1 MTVSEELR
9 ILVSQSFDTLCS
21 LSTAFQTFYFPWCI
35 MFAFLI
41 LFFTLTPFPASS
53 YNVDTSRPIVYED
66 QDPGGNGYFGYTVAL
81 RSYQHP
87 TASAS
92 IFIGAP
98 KYNKG
103 EGALYRCSVNVNET
117 SSNSCRRLE
126 LDQASISEDIRVQG
140 SEYLKI
146 TRFGTVGWLG
156 ASLATRENSDLTVCA
171 PRTSFK
177 HTTNDSDFESSTAEL
192 LHDMRGICY
201 NLPDAIGDTLYR
213 DNSVLLPGEYLS
225 QKSNINAL
233 YGFSINYAAKKDL
246 NTVELIIG
254 RPRWSKVDI
263 HHENKTETR
272 VYPGLGAGDFD
283 EALANAAVGAN
294 LGYSVTSGYIF
305 HPKELVFA
313 AGTPAL
319 KKTGQVV
326 VYLPGTAWET
336 KIDGSVL
343 GEYFG
348 ASLTTGDFDNDG
360 LDDIAVGAPH
370 WGEVDYGRV
379 YTYYGNN
386 KGVFREGLM
395 LQGTAEYGQFG
406 YTVAAG
412 DLDNDGHADLVVG
425 APWEA
430 SGTVYVF
437 YGQREFGTKGAFTP
451 ITQRIASSDFKGF
464 SLIQGFGFSLAIPV
478 DVDKN
483 GYPDLAVGA
492 YKSGH
497 AVVLRG
503 KPVVKVAPLLVSYT
517 PILERSARSFVIRI
531 CAEYQGKKAP
541 EFQEFRVEIAAD
553 EEYMRIENDES
564 VKFFTAPFTRDEI
577 SCVNKTL
584 HLRRSSKNFVE
595 PIVIRG
601 RFSISKKSKEGDKFC
616 SRCPV
621 LNKGHLLEEAV
632 LLIPF
637 NTGCKDGK
645 VCNSN
650 LSISWNATGV
660 GNNDQWAV
668 GSGDVSIDILVTNN
682 GEPAFRTNI
691 TIKMPPGVGLRKGIP
706 SCLETKE
713 RNCVILECDV
723 GNPLSKG
730 DPKSLA
736 VDLDMEG
743 TASSAGGTILPFTVT
758 TKTLSVNHGQNESVF
773 YLRLE
778 NRAHIT
784 LMGVANEQNHKYEKK
799 GNNSKLSIRH
809 TYQLIKIGP
818 SSLPKVHFAVDVPV
832 AITEKNVSIVD
843 IHLPELDSSGN
854 MHECLIVDTAT
865 YKKTILPNLLHSLRL
880 TKTRGAPE
888 LSVEEKVEEPEVDAK
903 DEEEIHH
910 GERKNGT
917 LLEGK
922 TSIDGQGTDRTI
934 YVNCST
940 AGITCHT
947 VMCDFNISKT
957 SGDAEN
963 SILDMMFDVQP
974 LFTSAESFFL
984 VNFST
989 DARALIVKPTSLVTM
1004 NGSRFVEAKAST
1016 ILYQL
1021 PKTQKLAGWVLPVS
1035 LCLGLLI
1042 LVLLI
1047 IILSKVGFFTRPKK
1061 IRIGK
1066 ANGMTLS
1073 LKVDDS
1079 YSDLDLPE

>member
-1 MTVSEELR
+1 
-9 ILVSQSFDTLCS
+9 
-21 LSTAFQTFYFPWCI
+21 
-35 MFAFLI
+35 MFVALI
-41 LFFTLTPFPASS
+41 LFLTLSPLLAFS
-53 YNVDTSRPIVYED
+53 YNVDTSHPIIYED
-66 QDPGGNGYFGYTVAL
+66 REPGGNGYFGYTVAL
-81 RSYQHP
+81 RSGQYS
-87 TASAS
+87 AVSAS

-117 SSNSCRRLE
+117 RSNSCRRLE
-126 LDQASISEDIRVQG
+126 LDQASISEEIRVQG
-140 SEYLKI
+140 FKNLKI

-171 PRTSFK
+171 PRTSF
-177 HTTNDSDFESSTAEL
+177 EYTAIDRFNRSMAAGL
-192 LHDMRGICY
+192 LDDMRGICY

-225 QKSNINAL
+225 QDPNINAL
-233 YGFSINYAAKKDL
+233 YGFSINYAAKKEL

-254 RPRWSKVDI
+254 RPRLNKVDI

-283 EALANAAVGAN
+283 EALSNAAIGAN
-294 LGYSVTSGYIF
+294 LGYSVTSGYF
-305 HPKELVFA
+305 FRSQELVFA
-313 AGTPAL
+313 AGTPTWNF
-319 KKTGQVV
+319 KGQ
-326 VYLPGTAWET
+326 
-336 KIDGSVL
+336 
-343 GEYFG
+343 
-348 ASLTTGDFDNDG
+348 
-360 LDDIAVGAPH
+360 
-370 WGEVDYGRV
+370 
-379 YTYYGNN
+379 
-386 KGVFREGLM
+386 GVFREGLM

-406 YTVAAG
+406 YTLAAG

-437 YGQREFGTKGAFTP
+437 YGQPEFGTKGGFTP
-451 ITQRIASSDFKGF
+451 ITQRIAPLDFK
-464 SLIQGFGFSLAIPV
+464 SSPLIQGFGFSLAIPV

-503 KPVVKVAPLLVSYT
+503 KPVVKVTPQLVSYT
-517 PILERSARSFVIRI
+517 PILERSARSFVIGI
-531 CAEYQGKKAP
+531 CTEYQGKKAP
-541 EFQEFRVEIAAD
+541 EFQVFRVEIAAD
-553 EEYMRIENDES
+553 EEYMRIENDETT
-564 VKFFTAPFTRDEI
+564 KLFTAPFTRDEI

-584 HLRRSSKNFVE
+584 HLRGGFKNFVE

-601 RFSISKKSKEGDKFC
+601 RFSIGKKSKQGDKFC
-616 SRCPV
+616 SNCPV
-621 LNKGHLLEEAV
+621 PNKGHFLEETE

-637 NTGCKDGK
+637 NTGCKVGK

-650 LSISWNATGV
+650 LSISWFATGV
-660 GNNDQWAV
+660 SNNDQWAV

-743 TASSAGGTILPFTVT
+743 IASSAGGTILPFTIT
-758 TKTLSVNHGQNESVF
+758 PKTLSVNHGQNESVF

-854 MHECLIVDTAT
+854 MHECLIVDTVT

-917 LLEGK
+917 LVEGK
-922 TSIDGQGTDRTI
+922 TSVDGQGTDRTI

-974 LFTSAESFFL
+974 LFTSDESFFL

-989 DARALIVKPTSLVTM
+989 DARALILKPTSLVTM
-1004 NGSRFVEAKAST
+1004 NSSRFVEAKAST

-1047 IILSKVGFFTRPKK
+1047 IVLLKVGFFTRPKK
-1061 IRIGK
+1061 TRIGK
-1066 ANGMTLS
+1066 ANGMTLR
-1073 LKVDDS
+1073 LKADDS

>member
-1 MTVSEELR
+1 
-9 ILVSQSFDTLCS
+9 
-21 LSTAFQTFYFPWCI
+21 
-35 MFAFLI
+35 MFVALI
-41 LFFTLTPFPASS
+41 LFLTLSPLLAFS
-53 YNVDTSRPIVYED
+53 YNVDTSHPIIYED
-66 QDPGGNGYFGYTVAL
+66 REPGGNGYFGYTVAL
-81 RSYQHP
+81 RSGQHS
-87 TASAS
+87 AVSAS

-117 SSNSCRRLE
+117 RSNSCRRLE
-126 LDQASISEDIRVQG
+126 LDQASISEEIRVQG
-140 SEYLKI
+140 FKNLKI

-171 PRTSFK
+171 PRTSF
-177 HTTNDSDFESSTAEL
+177 EYTAIDRFNRSMAAGL
-192 LHDMRGICY
+192 LDDMRGICY

-225 QKSNINAL
+225 QDPNINAL
-233 YGFSINYAAKKDL
+233 YGFSINYAAKKEL

-254 RPRWSKVDI
+254 RPRLNKVDI

-283 EALANAAVGAN
+283 EALSNAAIGAN
-294 LGYSVTSGYIF
+294 LGNYRRGLSCKLAIICYSDEIRSSIADVIFPGYSVTSGYF
-305 HPKELVFA
+305 FRSQELVFA
-313 AGTPAL
+313 AGTPTWNF
-319 KKTGQVV
+319 KGQVV

-406 YTVAAG
+406 YTLAAG

-437 YGQREFGTKGAFTP
+437 YGQPEFGTKGGFTP
-451 ITQRIASSDFKGF
+451 ITQRIAPLDFK
-464 SLIQGFGFSLAIPV
+464 SSPLIQGFGFSLAIPV

-503 KPVVKVAPLLVSYT
+503 KPVVKVTPQLVSYT
-517 PILERSARSFVIRI
+517 PILERSARSFVIGI
-531 CAEYQGKKAP
+531 CTEYQGKKAP
-541 EFQEFRVEIAAD
+541 EFQVFRVEIAAD
-553 EEYMRIENDES
+553 EEYMRIENDETT
-564 VKFFTAPFTRDEI
+564 KLFTAPFTRDEI

-584 HLRRSSKNFVE
+584 HLRGGFKNFVE

-601 RFSISKKSKEGDKFC
+601 RFSIGKKSKQGDQFC
-616 SRCPV
+616 SNCPV
-621 LNKGHLLEEAV
+621 PNKGHFLEETE

-637 NTGCKDGK
+637 NTGCKGGK

-650 LSISWNATGV
+650 LSISWFATGV
-660 GNNDQWAV
+660 SNNDRWAV

-880 TKTRGAPE
+880 TTTRGAPE

-974 LFTSAESFFL
+974 LFTSDESFFL

-989 DARALIVKPTSLVTM
+989 DARALILKPASLVTM

-1016 ILYQL
+1016 ILYKL

-1047 IILSKVGFFTRPKK
+1047 IILSKVGFFNRPKK
-1061 IRIGK
+1061 AMIASVQK
-1066 ANGMTLS
+1066 MTLK
-1073 LKVDDS
+1073 LKEDDG
-1079 YSDLDLPE
+1079 YEELNLHE